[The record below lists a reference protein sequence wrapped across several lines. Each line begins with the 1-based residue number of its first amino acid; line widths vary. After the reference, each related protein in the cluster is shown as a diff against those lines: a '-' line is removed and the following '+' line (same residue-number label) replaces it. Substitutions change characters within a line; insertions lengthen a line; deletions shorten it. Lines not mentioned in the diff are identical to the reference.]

1 MHYKNQCHHHC
12 TSPFGI
18 VNCKCTLVYFLFN
31 TYFTGAIGREAW
43 NILYMKNLKPSKNF
57 SAKTQERMNTCIKNQ
72 ILANWKHQVRWQVVH
87 VPTLCLNCQHFV
99 FVDMDKQYYDI
110 LWLCI
115 SLVCAFSKGNHRQ
128 PELPS
133 KQDPPLLVLHDQMC
147 WKCWSIKYLFNCLQ
161 NLILH

>member
-1 MHYKNQCHHHC
+1 MY
-12 TSPFGI
+12 PGI
-18 VNCKCTLVYFLFN
+18 FSFQNL
-31 TYFTGAIGREAW
+31 TGAIGREAW